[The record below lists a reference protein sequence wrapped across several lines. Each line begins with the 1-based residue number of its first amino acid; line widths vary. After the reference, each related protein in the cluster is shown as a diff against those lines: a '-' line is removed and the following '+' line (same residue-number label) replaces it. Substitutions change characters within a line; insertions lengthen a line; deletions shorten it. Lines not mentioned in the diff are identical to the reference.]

1 MWTTGIGGPSR
12 GYRPRM
18 RWDRLFDD
26 LEGQL
31 DEELRAEET
40 DLVAEEE
47 RLRLGRLALRDRLA
61 AVATG
66 EVRPDAPLRLELRGG
81 RRVALAALTVGR
93 DWLAGPLG
101 GEGAGRSAV
110 IPLAAIAAA
119 LPTPV
124 QLSTGLGA
132 EPAGE
137 SALALS
143 ARLGLAFVLR
153 DLARRRAPVTL
164 LLGSAGVHGTID
176 RVARDHLDL
185 AEHPPGEP
193 RRASAVS
200 AVRLVPFGALDLI
213 EY

>member
-1 MWTTGIGGPSR
+1 
-12 GYRPRM
+12 M

-31 DEELRAEET
+31 DQELQAEET

-61 AVATG
+61 ALAAAD
-66 EVRPDAPLRLELRGG
+66 VRPDAPLRLELRGG
-81 RRVALAALTVGR
+81 RRAALGALTVGR
-93 DWLAGPLG
+93 DWLAGPRVGDG
-101 GEGAGRSAV
+101 GEGRSVV
-110 IPLAAIAAA
+110 IPLASVAAA
-119 LPTPV
+119 LPTPS
-124 QLSTGLGA
+124 QLATGLGA

-137 SALALS
+137 AALELS

-153 DLARRRAPVTL
+153 DLARRRAPVAIT
-164 LLGSAGVHGTID
+164 GPAGDVHGTID

-185 AEHPPGEP
+185 AEHPRGEP
-193 RRASAVS
+193 RRASAITG
-200 AVRLVPFGALDLI
+200 VRLVPFAAIDLV